1 MSLSLESIHKENPW
15 NGLARRAPYVLRAD
29 AYHIDEY
36 NRNRRTKLENN
47 IHLDIPPNP
56 FIGSP
61 AHVRVLLLTKNP
73 SWDEASV
80 DDYEANPEYAQQMWK
95 NLTFDNPEFPFYFIN
110 PAFEGTAGYQWWYP
124 RLKELI
130 EACDEKTEGKGRE
143 CVARGLLSV
152 AFFPYHVNDY
162 SGEITELR
170 CQKFARELVR
180 QFRDEDIPI
189 VITSHAAIWTK
200 ALPKLAGRFYTA
212 ASRQSGYISRG
223 NLPKGV
229 FDVLVD
235 ALTRSDVAA
244 PVVEEEEPVREAD
257 APVLEAVGAEA

>member
-29 AYHIDEY
+29 SYHVDEY
-36 NRNRRTKLENN
+36 NRNRRTKPENN
-47 IHLDIPPNP
+47 IRLDIPPNP

-61 AHVRVLLLTKNP
+61 ANVRVLLLTKNP
-73 SWDEASV
+73 TWSDEFA
-80 DDYEANPEYAQQMWK
+80 DDFADNPEYAQQMWQ

-130 EACDEKTEGKGRE
+130 DACDEKTEGKGRE
-143 CVARGLLSV
+143 CIARGLLSV
-152 AFFPYHVNDY
+152 AFFPYHVNDFT
-162 SGEITELR
+162 GEITELR

-189 VITSHAAIWTK
+189 VITSQAALWTK

-212 ASRQSGYISRG
+212 AARQSGYLNRS
-223 NLPKGV
+223 NLTKGS
-229 FDVLVD
+229 FDVLVE
-235 ALTRSDVAA
+235 ALTRSDTGVT
-244 PVVEEEEPVREAD
+244 E
-257 APVLEAVGAEA
+257 APVLEAVGAE